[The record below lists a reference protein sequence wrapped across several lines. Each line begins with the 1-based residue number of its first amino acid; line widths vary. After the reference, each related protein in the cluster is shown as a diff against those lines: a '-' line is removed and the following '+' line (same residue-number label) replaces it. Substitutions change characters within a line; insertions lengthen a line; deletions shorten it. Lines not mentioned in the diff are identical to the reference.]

1 MSDMLVGILGLAA
14 IAATVISLTR
24 GRMLPA
30 MAFILW
36 PSLLGLAMV
45 AGGRCG
51 FADIE
56 AMLEAG
62 FAGTATTAALF
73 VFSVLFFGIMTDAGM
88 FDVLIKKLMTLMG
101 DNVVSVA
108 MVTAIMALAGQLDGG
123 GASTFCIVIPAMFP
137 VYMRMH
143 MRKTTLLRIAI
154 LPMGIMNLLPW
165 AGSTVRTAAVLGIEV
180 SSLWRTLLPI
190 QILGILLSLAH
201 ALLAGFQEKARG
213 AGLHGRLAE
222 TEGDIEIG
230 DGDYIFEIRQLTRP
244 KRFLFNVCLTVAV
257 IFLLFWGVFPSY
269 FPFMLGTGIALFVN
283 YGSTAAMHKKI
294 ITRHARSALLMCSTM
309 MGAAVLMGILTTSI
323 GADGKVLSAQVIEL
337 PPDAIPSVVR
347 CIAAQISLILPS
359 VLGRHLPLVIGLAA
373 VPVGIIF
380 DTDSYFYGLLPIMIS
395 IGQTFGTEPMSIAVA
410 MVLCRMTGCFISLM
424 EPPTLLGTGLAEVD
438 IRDNIRTCF
447 PYVWVFS
454 FLCILFAIATG
465 KTAF

>member
-1 MSDMLVGILGLAA
+1 MSDLLVGILGLAT
-14 IAATVISLTR
+14 IAAVVISLIR

-30 MAFILW
+30 MAFIVW
-36 PSLLGLAMV
+36 PSVLAMV
-45 AGGRCG
+45 MVAAGRCG
-51 FADIE
+51 FAEIE
-56 AMLEAG
+56 AMIRAG
-62 FAGTATTAALF
+62 FGSTAPTAALF

-101 DNVVSVA
+101 DNVVGVA
-108 MVTAIMALAGQLDGG
+108 LVTAIIALAGQLDGAG
-123 GASTFCIVIPAMFP
+123 VSTFCIVIPAMFP

-165 AGSTVRTAAVLGIEV
+165 AGSTVRTAGVLGIEV
-180 SSLWRTLLPI
+180 SSMWRILMPV
-190 QILGILLSLAH
+190 QIFGILLSLAH

-222 TEGDIEIG
+222 TEGNIEIG

-244 KRFLFNVCLTVAV
+244 KMFPFNVCLTIAV
-257 IFLLFWGVFPSY
+257 ITLLIWGIFPGY
-269 FPFMLGTGIALFVN
+269 FPFMLGTGIALFAN

-294 ITRHARSALLMCSTM
+294 IKRHAGPALLMCSTM
-309 MGAAVLMGILTTSI
+309 MGTAVLIGILTSSI
-323 GADGKVLSAQVIEL
+323 GADGKVLSAKVIEL
-337 PPDAIPSVVR
+337 PTDAIPSVVR

-373 VPVGIIF
+373 VLLGIFF

-395 IGQTFGTEPMSIAVA
+395 IGQVFGTESMSIAVA

-424 EPPTLLGTGLAEVD
+424 EPATLLGTGLAEVD
-438 IRDNIRTCF
+438 IKDHIRKCL
-447 PYVWVFS
+447 PYVWAFS
-454 FLCILFAIATG
+454 FLCILFAVILGET
-465 KTAF
+465 TF

>member
-1 MSDMLVGILGLAA
+1 MNDMIVGILGLAA
-14 IAATVISLTR
+14 IAATVISLIR

-36 PSLLGLAMV
+36 PSVLALAMV
-45 AGGRCG
+45 AFGRCG

-56 AMLEAG
+56 AMIRAG
-62 FAGTATTAALF
+62 FGITAPTAALF

-101 DNVVSVA
+101 DNVVGIA
-108 MVTAIMALAGQLDGG
+108 MVTAIISLAGHLDGA

-180 SSLWRTLLPI
+180 SSMWRILLPI

-201 ALLAGFQEKARG
+201 ALLAGLQEKARG

-244 KRFLFNVCLTVAV
+244 KMFLFNVCLTAAV
-257 IFLLFWGVFPSY
+257 IVLLIWGIFPSY
-269 FPFMLGTGIALFVN
+269 FPFMLGTGIALFAN

-294 ITRHARSALLMCSTM
+294 ITRHAGPALLMCSAM
-309 MGAAVLMGILTTSI
+309 MGTAVLMGILTSSI
-323 GADGKVLSAQVIEL
+323 GADGKVLSASVIEL
-337 PPDAIPSVVR
+337 PPDAVPSVVR
-347 CIAAQISLILPS
+347 CIAAQISLIMPP

-373 VPVGIIF
+373 VLIGIFF
-380 DTDSYFYGLLPIMIS
+380 DTDSYFCGLLPIMTG
-395 IGQTFGTEPMSIAVA
+395 IGLLFGTEPMSIAVA
-410 MVLCRMTGCFISLM
+410 MVLCRTTGCFISLM
-424 EPPTLLGTGLAEVD
+424 EPATLLGTGLAEVD
-438 IRDNIRTCF
+438 IRDHIRTCL
-447 PYVWVFS
+447 PYVWAFS
-454 FLCILFAIATG
+454 FLCLLFAVFMG

>member
-1 MSDMLVGILGLAA
+1 MNDMLVGILGLAVVAA
-14 IAATVISLTR
+14 IVISLTR

-36 PSLLGLAMV
+36 PSVMALALVAAGLWN
-45 AGGRCG
+45 

-56 AMLEAG
+56 AMIRAG
-62 FAGTATTAALF
+62 FGSTAPTAALF
-73 VFSVLFFGIMTDAGM
+73 VFSLLFFGIMTDAGM
-88 FDVLIKKLMTLMG
+88 FDVLIKKLLTLMG
-101 DNVVSVA
+101 DNVVGVA
-108 MVTAIMALAGQLDGG
+108 MITAIIALAGNLDGAG
-123 GASTFCIVIPAMFP
+123 VSAFCIVIPAMFP

-180 SSLWRTLLPI
+180 SSLWRILLPV

-201 ALLAGFQEKARG
+201 ALLAGLQEKARG
-213 AGLHGRLAE
+213 AGLHGSLVE

-244 KRFLFNVCLTVAV
+244 KMFLFNICLTAAV
-257 IFLLFWGVFPSY
+257 IVLLIWGIFPGY
-269 FPFMLGTGIALFVN
+269 FPFMLGTGIALFAN

-294 ITRHARSALLMCSTM
+294 IKRHAGPALLMCSTM
-309 MGAAVLMGILTTSI
+309 MGTAVLMGILTSSI
-323 GADGKVLSAQVIEL
+323 GADGKVLSASVIEL

-347 CIAAQISLILPS
+347 CITAQISLILPPL
-359 VLGRHLPLVIGLAA
+359 LGRHLPLVISLTA
-373 VPVGIIF
+373 VLIGIFF
-380 DTDSYFYGLLPIMIS
+380 DTDSYFYGLMPIMIG
-395 IGQTFGTEPMSIAVA
+395 IGQAFGTAPMSIAVA

-424 EPPTLLGTGLAEVD
+424 VPETLLGTGLAEVACSAMCSVP
-438 IRDNIRTCF
+438 NAFMSAF
-447 PYVWVFS
+447 P
-454 FLCILFAIATG
+454 L
-465 KTAF
+465 